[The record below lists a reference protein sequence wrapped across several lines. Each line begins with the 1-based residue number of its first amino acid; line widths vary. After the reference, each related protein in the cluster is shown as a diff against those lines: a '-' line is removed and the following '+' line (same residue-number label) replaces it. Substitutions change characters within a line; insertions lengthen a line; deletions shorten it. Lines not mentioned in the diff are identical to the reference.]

1 MYEDERREYEI
12 EIRRLSKFMHEEP
25 NQRKL
30 SLKGMQ
36 IDIPNEKEECEV
48 TLTPTSLCFSDA
60 IFEQV
65 SLSLNH

>member
-1 MYEDERREYEI
+1 
-12 EIRRLSKFMHEEP
+12 MHEEP
-25 NQRKL
+25 NPRKL